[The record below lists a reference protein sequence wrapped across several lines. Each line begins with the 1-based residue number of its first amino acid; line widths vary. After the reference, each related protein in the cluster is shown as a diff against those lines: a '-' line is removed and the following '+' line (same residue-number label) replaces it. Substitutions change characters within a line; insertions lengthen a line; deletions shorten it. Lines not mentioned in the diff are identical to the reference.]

1 MAIDL
6 PAFFTFMNPL
16 HPIAPSSASHPH
28 GPSARSLSMPLTVAG
43 HDPEAL
49 PVHVAQDLLREWM
62 TPVEQ
67 EDTVSL
73 MAALGRILAHDV
85 VAPIDV
91 PAHDNSAMD
100 GYAFNGAA
108 LDARGG
114 ESPARHAPPAGDAD
128 ATREFTVVGQAF
140 AGHPWRE
147 PVAPGYCVRI
157 MTGALIPPGTD
168 TVIPHEYAVPAA
180 PASAAP
186 TFDEPASAASASAA
200 LASDEPASAS
210 AAPAGTPAADPSTDA
225 AGTGTV
231 GARVVLRIAGFQR
244 GANRRLAGEDL
255 ARGTVV
261 LPAGRI
267 LRASDLGLLAS
278 LGFAQI
284 PVRRRLRVAYFSTG
298 DELRPVGQPLEAGCV
313 HDSNRY
319 TLHAMLLRLG
329 VEPIDLGIVRDDP
342 DALSAALRDAA
353 SRADAILSSGGVS
366 AGDADFVRDVF
377 AALGDVVFWKLA
389 MRPGRPFA
397 FGQLFV
403 ENAAHPAHAGTGTG
417 TGNTAAT
424 SRCVPFFG
432 LPGNPVA
439 VMAAFYH
446 IVRDALLRLAGACA
460 EPVPRVRASA
470 LAPIRKRRGRT
481 EFARGR
487 AQRTANGDWQV
498 ALAGAQGS
506 GVLSSMSEA
515 NCFLILEHEQG
526 DLHAGDSLDIMF
538 FEGLL

>member
-1 MAIDL
+1 
-6 PAFFTFMNPL
+6 MNPL
-16 HPIAPSSASHPH
+16 HPIAPSGVSDPYGQPAH
-28 GPSARSLSMPLTVAG
+28 SLSTPLALAG
-43 HDPEAL
+43 HDPQAL
-49 PVHVAQDLLREWM
+49 PVHVAQDVLRDWM
-62 TPVEQ
+62 TPVKQ
-67 EDTVSL
+67 EETVPL
-73 MAALGRILAHDV
+73 MAALGRILSRDV

-108 LDARGG
+108 LDAP
-114 ESPARHAPPAGDAD
+114 SASHADAAD
-128 ATREFTVVGQAF
+128 ATREFAVVGRAF

-147 PVAPGYCVRI
+147 PVAPGQCIRI

-168 TVIPHEYAVPAA
+168 TVIPYEYAVSGAA
-180 PASAAP
+180 VADA
-186 TFDEPASAASASAA
+186 
-200 LASDEPASAS
+200 
-210 AAPAGTPAADPSTDA
+210 PAADA
-225 AGTGTV
+225 AMSEATNSATATGAV
-231 GARVVLRIAGFQR
+231 GARVALRIAGFKR

-284 PVRRRLRVAYFSTG
+284 LVRRRLRVAYFSTG

-397 FGQLFV
+397 FGRLIV
-403 ENAAHPAHAGTGTG
+403 ENAGENAADPAQAGANADT
-417 TGNTAAT
+417 N

-446 IVRDALLRLAGACA
+446 IVRDALLRLAGASA

-470 LAPIRKRRGRT
+470 VAPIRKRRGRT

-487 AQRTANGDWQV
+487 AQRTATGEWQV

-526 DLHAGDSLDIMF
+526 DLRAGDSLDIMF

>member
-1 MAIDL
+1 
-6 PAFFTFMNPL
+6 
-16 HPIAPSSASHPH
+16 
-28 GPSARSLSMPLTVAG
+28 MPVR
-43 HDPEAL
+43 
-49 PVHVAQDLLREWM
+49 VAQNLLRDWM

-67 EDTVSL
+67 EEAVLL
-73 MAALGRILAHDV
+73 MSALGRILSRDV

-100 GYAFNGAA
+100 GYAFDGASLQA
-108 LDARGG
+108 RDA
-114 ESPARHAPPAGDAD
+114 PHADGAP
-128 ATREFTVVGQAF
+128 ATREFVVVGQAF

-147 PVAPGYCVRI
+147 SVPPGHCVRI

-168 TVIPHEYAVPAA
+168 TVIPHEYALPATAA
-180 PASAAP
+180 PGAVAS
-186 TFDEPASAASASAA
+186 S
-200 LASDEPASAS
+200 
-210 AAPAGTPAADPSTDA
+210 
-225 AGTGTV
+225 V
-231 GARVVLRIAGFQR
+231 GARVVLRVANFRR

-284 PVRRRLRVAYFSTG
+284 SVRRRLRVAYFSTG

-342 DALSAALRDAA
+342 EALSAALRDAA

-397 FGQLFV
+397 FGQLIV
-403 ENAAHPAHAGTGTG
+403 DNAGDPANAAP
-417 TGNTAAT
+417 TA
-424 SRCVPFFG
+424 RRIPFFG

-446 IVRDALLRLAGACA
+446 IVRDALLTLAGARV

-487 AQRTANGDWQV
+487 AQRTVTGDWQV

-538 FEGLL
+538 FEGLI

>member
-16 HPIAPSSASHPH
+16 HPIAPFSASHPH
-28 GPSARSLSMPLTVAG
+28 GPSARSLSIRLTVAG

-67 EDTVSL
+67 EDTVPL

-114 ESPARHAPPAGDAD
+114 GSPARHVPPAGDAD

-180 PASAAP
+180 P
-186 TFDEPASAASASAA
+186 
-200 LASDEPASAS
+200 AS

-417 TGNTAAT
+417 NSDAAT

-446 IVRDALLRLAGACA
+446 IVRDALLQLAGACA